1 MIADSLEAEL
11 ISGAVTAL
19 RRRAD
24 RQRARAADW
33 TVTTERGV
41 AILSGE
47 AAVALRIA
55 AALDEAADELAACPV
70 A

>member
-1 MIADSLEAEL
+1 MTDELEAAFTV
-11 ISGAVTAL
+11 GAVASL
-19 RRRAD
+19 RRRAA
-24 RQRARAADW
+24 RQRKLAEAW

-55 AALDEAADELAACPV
+55 AALDEAADELAACLV

>member
-1 MIADSLEAEL
+1 MTDELEGAFTV
-11 ISGAVTAL
+11 GAVRAL
-19 RRRAD
+19 RRRAA
-24 RQRARAADW
+24 RQRARAEAW

-47 AAVALRIA
+47 AAAALRIA